1 MDELPKEMNDQLFQK
16 LKSAIELQRMSAK
29 ERLAYEMSIA
39 AERDLSACMAASYEE
54 GKERG
59 KAEGVEEGIEKGIEK
74 GKAEG
79 LLAGMRQVASNMKRK
94 GMDLTSI
101 MDCTGLSADVILTL

>member
-1 MDELPKEMNDQLFQK
+1 MDELPKEMNDRLFKK

-54 GKERG
+54 GKS
-59 KAEGVEEGIEKGIEK
+59 EGVEEGIEKGKAE

-79 LLAGMRQVASNMKRK
+79 FLVGMRQVASNMKRK
-94 GMDLTSI
+94 GIDLASI
-101 MDCTGLSADVILTL
+101 IDCTGLSADVILAL